1 MEKVTEYQSEL
12 FSDMKKLYDE
22 MLINL
27 FEVDKFGPLAKDN
40 FLKKLTLFN
49 KNLEIIKYNIKDLL
63 IDLKMNDCQLSE
75 SANSEIEDE
84 MEINNLLNEVSPLV
98 LYYLANRKSNDLF

>member
-27 FEVDKFGPLAKDN
+27 FEVDKFSPLAKDN

-63 IDLKMNDCQLSE
+63 IDLKMNDCKLSE
-75 SANSEIEDE
+75 SANLEIEDE

>member
-75 SANSEIEDE
+75 TEKVMIYFNYCPG
-84 MEINNLLNEVSPLV
+84 NPLGPLGPFGPGGPLLFRNCI
-98 LYYLANRKSNDLF
+98 